1 MKKEADEGVDE
12 EGEEFVA
19 EEMRPSLAT
28 RRSTCESIKDLEVV
42 LPSVTDWF
50 SEDVICRVAS
60 TVLSSCEPVLGLI
73 MPNWSILP
81 RRHCN
86 KKVCNEKA
94 RDEIVTMK
102 VPPTFE
108 QHFRVEMST
117 GQSFLLRH
125 FSFCVLKKKFC
136 QDTL

>member
-81 RRHCN
+81 RRH
-86 KKVCNEKA
+86 
-94 RDEIVTMK
+94 
-102 VPPTFE
+102 FE

-117 GQSFLLRH
+117 GHSFRLRH
-125 FSFCVLKKKFC
+125 FSFSKRSLFR
-136 QDTL
+136 